1 MNKTIAVFAATVSG
15 GVALLAGSA
24 LAHHSFA
31 MFDLSRHI
39 LVEGTITDWHF
50 NNPHSWLYIEAPDE
64 NGELQQWGFEGAA
77 RVHAIRQ
84 GVNGNT
90 FVQGEQVRVV
100 MSPLRDGRPAGVM
113 CFVVKED
120 QSIVQPNDGI
130 CNAPAVIERWQ
141 TNGWLESTAH
151 LDIHPADD
159 E

>member
-1 MNKTIAVFAATVSG
+1 MKKTIAVLAATISG
-15 GVALLAGSA
+15 GVALVAGSA

-31 MFDLSRHI
+31 MFDTSQHI

-50 NNPHSWLYIEAPDE
+50 NNPHSWLYIEAAGE
-64 NGELQQWGFEGAA
+64 NGEIQQWGFEGAA

-90 FVQGEQVRVV
+90 FTQGEQVRVV

-120 QSIVQPNDGI
+120 QTIVQPNDGI
-130 CNAPAVIERWQ
+130 CNAPQVIERWQ
-141 TNGWLESTAH
+141 TNGWLENTAH
-151 LDIHPADD
+151 LGVHPATA